1 MNDGTTDYC
10 ESIDAAADVLEVE
23 TTGKTVTADIIV
35 RNPNTVIRSA
45 SQVFTDNAAANNN
58 LVGSTTM
65 QNLVLYE
72 DGYALRVNGENDP
85 LF

>member
-1 MNDGTTDYC
+1 MRYDCCVGARYVINWMYRKPGRSCPDR
-10 ESIDAAADVLEVE
+10 EVLM
-23 TTGKTVTADIIV
+23 
-35 RNPNTVIRSA
+35 
-45 SQVFTDNAAANNN
+45 
-58 LVGSTTM
+58 LL